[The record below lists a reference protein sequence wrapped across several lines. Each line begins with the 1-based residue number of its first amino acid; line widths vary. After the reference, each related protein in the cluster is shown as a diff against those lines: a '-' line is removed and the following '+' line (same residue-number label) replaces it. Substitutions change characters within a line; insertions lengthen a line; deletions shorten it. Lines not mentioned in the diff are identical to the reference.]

1 MTGSIGG
8 GLIARAKPR
17 MATIEATITRADG
30 TVEHRGVVSYYHRNP
45 LKRIWWRL
53 KQIGRKR

>member
-17 MATIEATITRADG
+17 MATIEAKVTRRDG
-30 TVEHRGVVSYYHRNP
+30 SVEDLGVVSYYHRNP